1 MPRPAKHRTAK
12 VTMATKPALNGASQ
26 TVYTSMPSDSD
37 LSKGYLPILIVVTML
52 GVSIGASFWVGSF
65 LASYNT
71 EKQLVSSRLE
81 GLEKKVDTLI
91 DALRPK
97 ISTRR

>member
-1 MPRPAKHRTAK
+1 
-12 VTMATKPALNGASQ
+12 MATKPALNGASQ